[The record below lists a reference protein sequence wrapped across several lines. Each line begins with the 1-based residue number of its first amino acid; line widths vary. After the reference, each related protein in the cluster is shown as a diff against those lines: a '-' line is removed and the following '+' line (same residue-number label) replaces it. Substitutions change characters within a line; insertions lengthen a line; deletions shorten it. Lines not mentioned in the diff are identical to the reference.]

1 MYTSHWFSVT
11 SPSDAAR
18 RSPRPRDV
26 KTDPRR
32 GEPMGEDIGERAR
45 GSPREARAKVGKP
58 RRRIGV
64 VVVPLATRVAALTR
78 SAGAMR
84 RADRAVTSM
93 CDVDTG
99 VREGRVDCRARFA
112 GEV

>member
-1 MYTSHWFSVT
+1 M
-11 SPSDAAR
+11 D
-18 RSPRPRDV
+18 
-26 KTDPRR
+26 
-32 GEPMGEDIGERAR
+32 EDIGERAR

-58 RRRIGV
+58 RRRIGA
-64 VVVPLATRVAALTR
+64 VVVPLATERVAALTR

>member
-1 MYTSHWFSVT
+1 
-11 SPSDAAR
+11 
-18 RSPRPRDV
+18 
-26 KTDPRR
+26 
-32 GEPMGEDIGERAR
+32 
-45 GSPREARAKVGKP
+45 
-58 RRRIGV
+58 
-64 VVVPLATRVAALTR
+64 VVPLATERVAALTR